1 MDNDMLENDSAPSPE
16 VLAKQLKV
24 LADPK
29 RLRIL
34 NLLMTGVQCNCDLGE
49 ALGMS
54 KNLISHH
61 LRILRDAGLVQAE
74 RDALD
79 ARWMYYSVNKDVI
92 QELVTVFDSFFDLN
106 RIQPRHP
113 QCGPQR
119 MKGRPTTKLVLKSL

>member
-1 MDNDMLENDSAPSPE
+1 MKSSSDPVSLSDD
-16 VLAKQLKV
+16 LARRLKV
-24 LADPK
+24 LADPR

-34 NLLMTGVQCNCDLGE
+34 DLLMAGVQCNCEIGE

-61 LRILRDAGLVQAE
+61 LRVLREAGLVTVE

-79 ARWMYYSVNKDVI
+79 GRWIYYSLDQQALQALVADV
-92 QELVTVFDSFFDLN
+92 DAFFDPD

-113 QCGPQR
+113 QCGPR
-119 MKGRPTTKLVLKSL
+119 RRGGKPTRKVVLQSSRER

>member
-1 MDNDMLENDSAPSPE
+1 MTESSPE
-16 VLAKQLKV
+16 TTPETLAKQLKV
-24 LADPK
+24 LADPN

-34 NLLMTGVQCNCDLGE
+34 NLLMAGVQCNCEIGD

-61 LRILRDAGLVQAE
+61 LRILRNAGLVQAE

-79 ARWMYYSVNKDVI
+79 ARWMYFSVNEEAI
-92 QELVTVFDSFFDLN
+92 RALVAAFDGFFDIA

-113 QCGPQR
+113 QCGPRR
-119 MKGRPTTKLVLKSL
+119 MKGRPTTKIVMK